1 MQPNGCRIWWTG
13 VHAGLIKE
21 KDCAEVANGPFGLT
35 VLDSPGR
42 HCCDLFFGEWWK
54 KWAFYLNKVTSN
66 WEVKRSLWITMNYL
80 ANLFFQTV
88 KDYTR
93 CKKRKTSKN
102 LPRKHGWWREFF
114 FHVFFYH
121 ISFPYFYHG
130 CCCFCFFPFL
140 GHRLESCLLFGPRAI
155 WSERGIWNPL
165 FEANFRFISVHII
178 DLFFKV
184 ADFSPKNMFGNKKK
198 PPQILLPIHGS
209 KDCWVETRVWRGKNF
224 FGAKSTSHKKGHLHF
239 IDACNEWVWFKKVS
253 SQVGQKSSTWK
264 STKNSGACRMIGW
277 SIDQAFSRS
286 YQWAKL
292 WLKMENSWQFLQKK
306 TRFFTKKASSHT
318 NHTFSWRSGVWRCF
332 FWVWFFRDPGSP
344 SENGFMEPRY
354 YAFRKVIRH
363 HNHQLRMADS

>member
-1 MQPNGCRIWWTG
+1 MEG
-13 VHAGLIKE
+13 
-21 KDCAEVANGPFGLT
+21 
-35 VLDSPGR
+35 
-42 HCCDLFFGEWWK
+42 
-54 KWAFYLNKVTSN
+54 
-66 WEVKRSLWITMNYL
+66 
-80 ANLFFQTV
+80 
-88 KDYTR
+88 
-93 CKKRKTSKN
+93 
-102 LPRKHGWWREFF
+102 
-114 FHVFFYH
+114 VFFPCFFYR

-354 YAFRKVIRH
+354 YAFRRWLDTTIISWEWLIPRETSTQNYPDKPGDSQRSLCRGRTLWFRSSRWLVGWLRLRH
-363 HNHQLRMADS
+363 QPVWFVVVRVPFPENSQQTPLSCIHTAFIGLRIPPF